1 MIVTHSCP
9 TLRSYYLLQA
19 FTVARSLPA
28 VDEAWLAECSRCMC
42 ALADL
47 HDCELIGGY
56 TTKGPLNICITV
68 FGQTPTAQALRR
80 DTAKIGDDIWVS
92 GTLGDARLALDALY
106 KKLYWIT
113 NNWQVQHSACICRNH
128 ASRSARSEEHTS
140 ELQSLMRISYAVFCL
155 KKKRIHSLTNTY
167 MRS

>member
-92 GTLGDARLALDALY
+92 GTFGDARLALVALY
-106 KKLYWIT
+106 KKIALD
-113 NNWQVQHSACICRNH
+113 NEQL
-128 ASRSARSEEHTS
+128 ARDRKSTR
-140 ELQSLMRISYAVFCL
+140 M
-155 KKKRIHSLTNTY
+155 TY
-167 MRS
+167 RH